1 MTLVVLYPIPSI
13 FKCSPH
19 HIFYVPYDDDV
30 IFHPLI
36 GFSCVCLSREDM
48 EAAAAAAA
56 AALVLQPHNKTLS
69 RRPLIGFYW
78 SSSICTS
85 TLSLKRRLKARQLNL
100 MMRGGAVCFSSAN
113 SGDGRR
119 LSPAA
124 ADTTSTH
131 TWLLQPIG
139 DGDSRHIGFKVA
151 MPAAFEI
158 SSSVV
163 IVGRLPEKADV
174 VIPVA
179 TVSALHA
186 RIEKNKGRL
195 LVTDLDSTNGTFID
209 DKRLRPGA
217 PAAALPGNKITFG
230 DTHLAIFLVSKLENV
245 NLPSKPDESAASD
258 EDNPKMVTEAAT

>member
-1 MTLVVLYPIPSI
+1 
-13 FKCSPH
+13 
-19 HIFYVPYDDDV
+19 
-30 IFHPLI
+30 
-36 GFSCVCLSREDM
+36 M

-69 RRPLIGFYW
+69 RRPALIEFSW

-85 TLSLKRRLKARQLNL
+85 TLSLKRRLKVRQLSL
-100 MMRGGAVCFSSAN
+100 MMRGGAVSFSSAN

-119 LSPAA
+119 LSPAAAA

-245 NLPSKPDESAASD
+245 SLPSKPDESTASD